1 MDKRIIFLFTL
12 YLIGRK
18 IRSHYKNKN
27 EDGMLTA
34 AILNLLYQ
42 QGETV
47 TKLAHKLSTKVSAIS
62 EKIMTLEKEKLVKK
76 MKVDDGREVFVEL
89 TQEGKNKI
97 ANLIT
102 IMQKHCSFVTQKL
115 TDKEIRTVLP
125 ILGKLTDS

>member
-1 MDKRIIFLFTL
+1 
-12 YLIGRK
+12 
-18 IRSHYKNKN
+18 
-27 EDGMLTA
+27 
-34 AILNLLYQ
+34 
-42 QGETV
+42 
-47 TKLAHKLSTKVSAIS
+47 
-62 EKIMTLEKEKLVKK
+62 MTLEKEKLVKK